1 MVGLVF
7 AEELVLSGPQWL
19 ALALNAAAWLWQ
31 YRRTSLSGQCFLT
44 ALLSLS
50 ALWIAFWN
58 TPASIDQQMLFEQAR
73 YLSRFDWPEFL
84 EAIVSRPYVEYQ
96 PPFVTFWLSRM
107 PIFWAQQ
114 LLFLPL
120 ALLCVAL
127 MFRLYGRPAALLCAT
142 PVFALMIHQ
151 PCSDTLLFGGLLIV
165 LRLLQLSRST
175 HPPAPSL
182 SKRGGGFCFA
192 RFYAPRRNADPN
204 ALRPFDTERRGL
216 RERRRASSR
225 EHQRGF
231 LPLSFQ
237 ERGAGGEFPNRLL
250 AALVYGLSWL
260 IKPLTILTLP
270 FLLPQLG
277 LAGLGSL
284 GIWGAYIAWSRRWEF
299 GRRQF
304 AFLLHQLALKSMKR
318 PGRRRLRPPFPRPAF
333 VQRWRRLLGTLRWR
347 WEHLG
352 QRAVAAFP
360 FYLFPAWL
368 RPWTWKGVLL
378 AAAIVLGYGNSK
390 YLLLDLLFLFPA
402 RQDSQT

>member
-175 HPPAPSL
+175 HPPGFVFMLPERERHSPPGRGKGWVKTFGNTATFDPTPTPSQEGSL
-182 SKRGGGFCFA
+182 AALPRIKKGRGG
-192 RFYAPRRNADPN
+192 
-204 ALRPFDTERRGL
+204 
-216 RERRRASSR
+216 
-225 EHQRGF
+225 F
-231 LPLSFQ
+231 L
-237 ERGAGGEFPNRLL
+237 LL
-250 AALVYGLSWL
+250 AAFVYGLSWL
-260 IKPLTILTLP
+260 IKPLTILTVP

-277 LAGLGSL
+277 LDGLGSL

-318 PGRRRLRPPFPRPAF
+318 PGRRRLRPPSPRSTF
-333 VQRWRRLLGTLRWR
+333 TQQWRKLSWTLQWR

-352 QRAVAAFP
+352 RRALIALP
-360 FYLFPAWL
+360 FSLFPAWL
-368 RPWTWKGVLL
+368 HPWTWKGLLL
-378 AAAIVLGYGNSK
+378 AAVILFGYGNSK
-390 YLLLDLLFLFPA
+390 YLLLDLLFLFPVQ
-402 RQDSQT
+402 QDSQT